1 MPGRSSRKPPPT
13 NTAISPEQGALEAG
27 TAPEDRLFRPDV
39 EGLRAVAIALVVLF
53 HVGIPQA
60 RGGFIGVDVFFV
72 ISGFVITGVLLRQN
86 AASGIRMVAFYARRA
101 RRILPMALLVIV
113 VSMLAV
119 AIVAPRSAIVVT
131 ASDGR
136 WSALF
141 LANFHFFSVTPGI
154 ITTRPPSPFQQ
165 YWSLAIEEQFYLVYP
180 ALFIGLLA
188 VPGRWSVRTRLAAGI
203 GVVVVA
209 SFIACMLTSHTGDLY
224 AYDSPLTRAWE
235 LGVGALVALGTGPA
249 ERIKPVAAATMTWIG
264 LAAILVSAWTISLAS
279 NPYPG
284 WVAAVPVLGAA
295 LVIVGGSAVP
305 SMGAESVLGTV
316 PFRRVGR
323 WSYSWYLW
331 HWPFLV
337 IAAEAAHTTV
347 LQSSIAK
354 NVGVVLL
361 ALGVSVASYR
371 FIEDPIRRSP
381 ILVRNHGLTLA
392 AAGALVATC
401 VLITFAF

>member
-1 MPGRSSRKPPPT
+1 MASGSSSKPPLNNAVTP
-13 NTAISPEQGALEAG
+13 PQRVALEAG
-27 TAPEDRLFRPDV
+27 TAPGDRRFRPDV
-39 EGLRAVAIALVVLF
+39 EGLRAVAIVLVVLF

-72 ISGFVITGVLLRQN
+72 ISGFVITGVLLRQS
-86 AASGIRMVAFYARRA
+86 AASGIGLVGFYARRA

-113 VSMLAV
+113 VATLAV
-119 AIVAPRSAIVVT
+119 AVVAPHSAVVVS

-141 LANFHFFSVTPGI
+141 LANFHSYSVAPSI
-154 ITTRPPSPFQQ
+154 ISTRVPSPFQQ

-203 GVVVVA
+203 GAVVVA
-209 SFIACMLTSHTGDLY
+209 SFTACVITSHIGDLY

-235 LGVGALVALGTGPA
+235 LGVGALVALATGPA
-249 ERIKPVAAATMTWIG
+249 ERIRPIAAATMTWIG
-264 LAAILVSAWTISLAS
+264 LAAILASAWTISLAS

-284 WVAAVPVLGAA
+284 WIAAVPVLGTA
-295 LVIVGGSAVP
+295 LVIVGGTATP
-305 SMGAESVLGTV
+305 SMAAEAVLGSF

-337 IAAEAAHTTV
+337 IAAEAAHTSV
-347 LQSSIAK
+347 LHSSIVK
-354 NVGVVLL
+354 NSGVVIL
-361 ALGVSVASYR
+361 ALAVSAASYH
-371 FIEDPIRRSP
+371 FIEDPIRRSAR
-381 ILVRNHGLTLA
+381 LARSHGITLA
-392 AAGALVATC
+392 AAAALIATC

>member
-1 MPGRSSRKPPPT
+1 
-13 NTAISPEQGALEAG
+13 
-27 TAPEDRLFRPDV
+27 
-39 EGLRAVAIALVVLF
+39 
-53 HVGIPQA
+53 
-60 RGGFIGVDVFFV
+60 
-72 ISGFVITGVLLRQN
+72 
-86 AASGIRMVAFYARRA
+86 
-101 RRILPMALLVIV
+101 
-113 VSMLAV
+113 
-119 AIVAPRSAIVVT
+119 
-131 ASDGR
+131 
-136 WSALF
+136 
-141 LANFHFFSVTPGI
+141 
-154 ITTRPPSPFQQ
+154 
-165 YWSLAIEEQFYLVYP
+165 
-180 ALFIGLLA
+180 
-188 VPGRWSVRTRLAAGI
+188 
-203 GVVVVA
+203 
-209 SFIACMLTSHTGDLY
+209 
-224 AYDSPLTRAWE
+224 
-235 LGVGALVALGTGPA
+235 
-249 ERIKPVAAATMTWIG
+249 MTWIG
-264 LAAILVSAWTISLAS
+264 LAAILVSVWTISLAS